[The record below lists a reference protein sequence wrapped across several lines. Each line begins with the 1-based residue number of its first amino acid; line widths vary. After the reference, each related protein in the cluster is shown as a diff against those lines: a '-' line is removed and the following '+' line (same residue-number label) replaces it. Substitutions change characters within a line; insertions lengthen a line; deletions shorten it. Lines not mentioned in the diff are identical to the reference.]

1 MKKAEEIVTPE
12 MKAKI
17 YEVIKKGN
25 DLAEEQSKFID
36 ELQKRVSAAEGVCYT
51 AKGVIEH
58 GKDALGSVYLNLLQ
72 SKVQKWIEGKEDTK
86 DDNMNSW
93 ISVKDDL
100 PESGEEVLTY
110 YFDEGYDIHQI
121 GILDYFRKDVVF
133 ATAID
138 CSIDSPELRLLDSL
152 FNPANQIKAPEDGF
166 YIYDEAEAT
175 HWRKHAGIITH
186 WMPLPNPPEEQ
197 RGRKND

>member
-25 DLAEEQSKFID
+25 DLAEEQSKFND
-36 ELQKRVSAAEGVCYT
+36 EFRKRVSAAEGVYYT
-51 AKGVIEH
+51 AKGVMEH
-58 GKDALGSVYLNLLQ
+58 EKDALGSVYLNLLQ

-121 GILDYFRKDVVF
+121 SILDYFRKDEVMDEVV
-133 ATAID
+133 D
-138 CSIDSPELRLLDSL
+138 YSIDSPELRLLDSL

-175 HWRKHAGIITH
+175 HWRKHADIITH
-186 WMPLPNPPEEQ
+186 WMPLPEPPKEVKQ
-197 RGRKND
+197 